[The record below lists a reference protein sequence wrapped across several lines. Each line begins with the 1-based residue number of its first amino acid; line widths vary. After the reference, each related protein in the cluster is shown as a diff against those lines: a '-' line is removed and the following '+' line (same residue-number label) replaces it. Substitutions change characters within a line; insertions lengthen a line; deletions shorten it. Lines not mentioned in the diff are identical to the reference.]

1 VAVVIYD
8 QRMHALISEEATLQ
22 KLAEGLDHSEGPV
35 YMPEDDSVIWSD
47 VSGNRLYR
55 LSKVIS

>member
-1 VAVVIYD
+1 
-8 QRMHALISEEATLQ
+8 MHALISEEATLQ
-22 KLAEGLDHSEGPV
+22 KLAEGIDHSEGPV